1 MHLDWKVWLYVR
13 PPNLKSNISNVLE
26 HHIWNVSKYLKY
38 LGSLIWRCLVKKC
51 FNIKHFKDINF
62 FQSFASIGRVDL
74 VYWSYPNPMYVFY
87 GLQSWYVV
95 WTWRSK
101 VINKT
106 GEGEWK
112 VSSPSGDLFA
122 FNQNGIQFKQWI
134 KGNCEAHT
142 KLYKNKIK
150 SYKHIF
156 LWNWDNLRFNA
167 NNSQPT

>member
-74 VYWSYPNPMYVFY
+74 VFFDGFPFGGPTLANVPYPVVLYNSRGGRTFH
-87 GLQSWYVV
+87 LQNLE
-95 WTWRSK
+95 
-101 VINKT
+101 NK
-106 GEGEWK
+106 
-112 VSSPSGDLFA
+112 
-122 FNQNGIQFKQWI
+122 
-134 KGNCEAHT
+134 EAEFIV
-142 KLYKNKIK
+142 L
-150 SYKHIF
+150 
-156 LWNWDNLRFNA
+156 
-167 NNSQPT
+167 NNSCFTSSYLEYA